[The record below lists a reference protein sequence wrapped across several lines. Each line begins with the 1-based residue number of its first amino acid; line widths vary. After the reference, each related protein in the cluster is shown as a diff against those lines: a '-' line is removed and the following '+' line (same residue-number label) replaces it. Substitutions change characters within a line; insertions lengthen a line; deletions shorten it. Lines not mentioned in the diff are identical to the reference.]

1 LKNRSKKAEIKLKID
16 TRINKSMAP
25 KPKPSFEKS
34 IKDLEKIVKTLE
46 SGDLPLEKALEK
58 FEAGIKLSRFCSET
72 LDEAEKRV
80 TLLMADEA
88 GQPVEKPFDTEA

>member
-1 LKNRSKKAEIKLKID
+1 
-16 TRINKSMAP
+16 MAP
-25 KPKPSFEKS
+25 KAKPSFEKS
-34 IKDLEKIVKTLE
+34 IKDLEKIVKALE

>member
-1 LKNRSKKAEIKLKID
+1 
-16 TRINKSMAP
+16 MAP

-34 IKDLEKIVKTLE
+34 IKDLEKIVKALE

-88 GQPVEKPFDTEA
+88 GQPVENRLIRKPK

>member
-1 LKNRSKKAEIKLKID
+1 
-16 TRINKSMAP
+16 MAP

-88 GQPVEKPFDTEA
+88 GQPVENRLIRKPK

>member
-1 LKNRSKKAEIKLKID
+1 
-16 TRINKSMAP
+16 MAP

-88 GQPVEKPFDTEA
+88 GQPFEKPFDTEA